1 MCTPVTP
8 AVPYLLLGLQDIQWA
23 VGNSRGARK
32 LARTPHVNQKKKK
45 KENGA
50 LECQVTPKTMDG
62 FCKKQMLAT
71 YTVTIRENPSNYT

>member
-23 VGNSRGARK
+23 MGNSRGAYK

-45 KENGA
+45 KKSLQLFETNF
-50 LECQVTPKTMDG
+50 D
-62 FCKKQMLAT
+62 F
-71 YTVTIRENPSNYT
+71 